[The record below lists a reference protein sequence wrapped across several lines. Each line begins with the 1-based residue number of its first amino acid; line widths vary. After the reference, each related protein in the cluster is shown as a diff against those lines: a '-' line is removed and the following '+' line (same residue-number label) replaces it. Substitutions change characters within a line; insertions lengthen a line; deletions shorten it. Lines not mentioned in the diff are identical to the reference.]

1 MKLYC
6 CTEIYNFLDPFLFCF
21 VYKLFAVT
29 IMKGRFSMF
38 SHGYFDIFE
47 EKAVQSP
54 VFLSLLQVYIVNRV
68 SFIFR
73 LSSFLESV
81 CTKGLTFCFADR
93 REGEQD
99 QHVRGVRF
107 MNFTTFCCFICF
119 YLFIFMGNV
128 FNTTFTHTHT
138 HTRDPRSLAH
148 SFPDFARR
156 VQLNV
161 VGRGCGCGC
170 RGKCLG

>member
-119 YLFIFMGNV
+119 YFLFLWE
-128 FNTTFTHTHT
+128 TFLPRHLPTPTLTLATHVLSPTLSQT
-138 HTRDPRSLAH
+138 S
-148 SFPDFARR
+148 
-156 VQLNV
+156 
-161 VGRGCGCGC
+161 RGECS
-170 RGKCLG
+170 